1 MTRMKGFL
9 MFFGAFMWTTS
20 GSAWAQTVPADGQST
35 TRQAASFAKG
45 GSQSADAEVEPPSGY
60 VIGPGDVLG
69 IKFWQQDGLSG
80 DVIVRPDGKI
90 SVPLLNDVQASGHTP
105 QQLGDQISVAARR
118 WVQDP
123 NVTVIVR
130 QVNSRAV
137 YITGQVL
144 HAGRYP
150 LNGSTSIL
158 QLIAMAGGL
167 AEWANGE
174 NVTLMRSEQK
184 GFVTHRFNYK
194 DVVARKNLA
203 QNIEL
208 RPGDTVIVP

>member
-1 MTRMKGFL
+1 MKAFP
-9 MFFGAFMWTTS
+9 MFISAFVWTAL
-20 GSAWAQTVPADGQST
+20 GSAAWAQTVPADGQKST
-35 TRQAASFAKG
+35 TQAASFSNA
-45 GSQSADAEVEPPSGY
+45 GSQSTGAEVETPAGY

-69 IKFWQQDGLSG
+69 IRFWQQDGLSG

-90 SVPLLNDVQASGHTP
+90 SVPLLNDVQAAGQTP
-105 QQLGDQISVAARR
+105 QQLGEQIRTTATR

-137 YITGQVL
+137 YITGQVV

-167 AEWANGE
+167 AEWADAE
-174 NVTLMRSEQK
+174 NVTLMRSEQNR
-184 GFVTHRFNYK
+184 FVTHRFNYK

>member
-1 MTRMKGFL
+1 MKAIL
-9 MFFGAFMWTTS
+9 MFFSAFIWTTL

-35 TRQAASFAKG
+35 TRQAASFTKG
-45 GSQSADAEVEPPSGY
+45 ASPSADPEVEPPSGY

-69 IKFWQQDGLSG
+69 VKFWQQDGLSG
-80 DVIVRPDGKI
+80 DVVVRPDGKI
-90 SVPLLNDVQASGHTP
+90 SVPLLNDVQAAGQTP
-105 QQLGDQISVAARR
+105 QQLGEQIGTAAKR

-137 YITGQVL
+137 YITGQVVR
-144 HAGRYP
+144 AGRYP

-167 AEWANGE
+167 AEWADAE
-174 NVTLMRSEQK
+174 NVTVMRSEHS

>member
-1 MTRMKGFL
+1 MTRMNGFL
-9 MFFGAFMWTTS
+9 MVSAFMSTTL
-20 GSAWAQTVPADGQST
+20 GSAWAQTVPADGQNAI
-35 TRQAASFAKG
+35 RQAASFAKG
-45 GSQSADAEVEPPSGY
+45 GSPSADTVVEPPAGY

-80 DVIVRPDGKI
+80 DVVVRPDGKI
-90 SVPLLNDVQASGHTP
+90 SVPLLNDVQASGQTP
-105 QQLGDQISVAARR
+105 QQLGEQIGTAAKR

-137 YITGQVL
+137 YITGQVVR
-144 HAGRYP
+144 AGRYP

-167 AEWANGE
+167 AEWADSE
-174 NVTLMRSEQK
+174 NVTVMRSEQS

>member
-9 MFFGAFMWTTS
+9 MVSAFMSTALS
-20 GSAWAQTVPADGQST
+20 SAWAQTVPADGQSAA
-35 TRQAASFAKG
+35 RQAASFAKG
-45 GSQSADAEVEPPSGY
+45 GSLAADTVVEPPAGY

-80 DVIVRPDGKI
+80 DVVVRPDGKI
-90 SVPLLNDVQASGHTP
+90 SVPLLNDVQASGQTP
-105 QQLGDQISVAARR
+105 QQLGEQIGTAAKR

-137 YITGQVL
+137 YITGQVVR
-144 HAGRYP
+144 AGRYP
-150 LNGSTSIL
+150 LNGATSIL

-167 AEWANGE
+167 SEWADSE
-174 NVTLMRSEQK
+174 NVTVMRSEPS

>member
-1 MTRMKGFL
+1 MTRMRPFL
-9 MFFGAFMWTTS
+9 MFFGAFLWTTL
-20 GSAWAQTVPADGQST
+20 GSAWAQTVPADKQST
-35 TRQAASFAKG
+35 TRQTASFTKG
-45 GSQSADAEVEPPSGY
+45 ASPSADPEVTPPAGY

-69 IKFWQQDGLSG
+69 IRFWQQDGLSG
-80 DVIVRPDGKI
+80 DVVVRPDGKI
-90 SVPLLNDVQASGHTP
+90 SVPLLNDVQASGQTP
-105 QQLGDQISVAARR
+105 QQLGDQIRTAATR

-137 YITGQVL
+137 YITGQVV

-150 LNGSTSIL
+150 LNGATSIL

-167 AEWANGE
+167 AEWADSE
-174 NVTLMRSEQK
+174 NVTLMRSEQNQ
-184 GFVTHRFNYK
+184 FVTHRFNYK

-208 RPGDTVIVP
+208 HPGDTVIVP